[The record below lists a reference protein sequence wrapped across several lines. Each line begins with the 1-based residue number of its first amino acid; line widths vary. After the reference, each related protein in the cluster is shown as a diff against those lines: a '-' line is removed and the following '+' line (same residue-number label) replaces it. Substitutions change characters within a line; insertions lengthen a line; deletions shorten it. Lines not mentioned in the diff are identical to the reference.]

1 MKRFL
6 SVVLLCA
13 LVLNCC
19 LVSTGIAAKSKKM
32 EADVPVWTEE
42 TVTQYVHD
50 YINGVDM
57 EKLWGY
63 YDLQIRRYMPFVTY
77 SNLLLKLEW
86 MTGEFEG
93 FGSYTCFE
101 DEETQLKTHIIHLCM
116 EKQDLDLY
124 FTHKN
129 QKDDWEVM
137 AIQFVPADEQAPA
150 QEVSVGEDEA
160 AGNEVNYTE
169 INVTIGTEEFPL
181 NGILTLPKDASP
193 ENKVPVCV
201 LVHDEGPLDMNST
214 MGNTALFKDIAHM
227 FGNMGVA
234 TLRYDKRTYVY
245 GETPDMTAYEETIQD
260 AALAGKFV
268 KEHECIDSDRVVLV
282 GHGFGAHIAPRI
294 AFEDR
299 KVFTALLLIGGSPI
313 NYAQQILSR
322 TDLTGMPQEEA
333 EDLNYLVERI
343 GNMGKTKAS
352 EQELF
357 GKNGYYFYEMEQYD
371 PINLIKRLKMDTY
384 IVQGSDDPVVSEMDG
399 WRKYSSYFGDKIT
412 FMEFHSFQG
421 LNHLLMVDNEVDEKG
436 NPVYNKEVHLDK
448 AAGRTLCQWVRKL
461 NTNIQ

>member
-1 MKRFL
+1 MKRFI
-6 SVVLLCA
+6 SIVLLCA

-19 LVSTGIAAKSKKM
+19 LVSTGFAAKSKKM

-42 TVTQYVHD
+42 TVTQYVLD

-57 EKLWGY
+57 ERLWGY
-63 YDLQIRRYMPFVTY
+63 YDLQIRRYMPFVAY
-77 SNLLLKLEW
+77 SNMLLKLEW

-93 FGSYTCFE
+93 LGSYTVFE
-101 DEETQLKTHIIHLCM
+101 EEDTKLKTHVIHLCM

-129 QKDDWEVM
+129 QEDDWEVM
-137 AIQFVPADEQAPA
+137 ALQFVPAEEQTTT
-150 QEVSVGEDEA
+150 QQVSVGEEEA
-160 AGNEVNYTE
+160 SENEVNYTE
-169 INVTIGTEEFPL
+169 INVTIGTEEYPL
-181 NGILTLPKDASP
+181 NGILTLPNGASA
-193 ENKVPVCV
+193 ENKVPVCI

-214 MGNTALFKDIAHM
+214 IGNTALFKDIAHM

-234 TLRYDKRTYVY
+234 TLRYDKRTYTY
-245 GETPDMTAYEETIQD
+245 GETAEMTAYEETIQD
-260 AALAGKFV
+260 AALAGKLA
-268 KEHECIDSDRVVLV
+268 KEHECIDPERVVLV
-282 GHGFGAHIAPRI
+282 AHGFGAHVAPRI

-299 KVFTALLLIGGSPI
+299 DVFTAMILIGGSPI
-313 NYAQQILSR
+313 NYAEQLLSR

-333 EDLNYLVERI
+333 ENLNYLVGRI
-343 GNMGKTKAS
+343 GNMNKNKAK
-352 EQELF
+352 EVELF
-357 GKNGYYFYEMEQYD
+357 GKNGYYFYELEQSD

-384 IVQGSDDPVVSEMDG
+384 IVQGSDDPVISEMDG

-421 LNHLLMVDNEVDEKG
+421 LNHLLMVDGEVDEQGK
-436 NPVYNKEVHLDK
+436 PVYQKAVHLDK